1 MKETRNERGHPLP
14 PGRSFVSDWD
24 TSVHRLAVVRMDRWI
39 TCQFLTLALLLVACF
54 AFHLISFLDVAD
66 RFDAADKE
74 EDFDAAMDKVKNE

>member
-1 MKETRNERGHPLP
+1 
-14 PGRSFVSDWD
+14 
-24 TSVHRLAVVRMDRWI
+24 MDRWI